1 MRTEQHGASGVPR
14 VSVEDDEQQR
24 IDKGVHKSD
33 VQSYLEQK
41 QQNVISIHHPL
52 HPQTG
57 GGDYDSPSS
66 H

>member
-24 IDKGVHKSD
+24 IDKGVHKGD

-41 QQNVISIHHPL
+41 QQRYFN
-52 HPQTG
+52 
-57 GGDYDSPSS
+57 SS
-66 H
+66 SSASTNWRRRL